1 MKRSLLTKKAMLIMI
16 ISQHG
21 KCEGI
26 SSMYCQGGGI
36 NSQRYTRCPIKCA
49 AQFPLPD
56 KDEIYKIAVNK
67 FVQLFGQEALI
78 EVLM

>member
-26 SSMYCQGGGI
+26 SSMYCQNGRVT
-36 NSQRYTRCPIKCA
+36 SQRYTQCPIKCVA
-49 AQFPLPD
+49 RCPLPNE
-56 KDEIYKIAVNK
+56 DEKYKIAVNK